1 MRWRALDVGVD
12 VGVRSPSVVCLW
24 VGRCCGLV
32 AARATEPPLAK
43 NEARMCAACCTPEG
57 ARRCAAAGANTLVA
71 RVRAAP
77 DAHADWD
84 TRRVQEVLR
93 EMKYEEN
100 PSTRPSPPPSQKDR
114 EANYG
119 QPVPKAVV
127 AERPTWLPA
136 NKYLHEGKEVV
147 KISGSAVYGCRST
160 IHYADGSIQTQSSG
174 NKSTYSKLDGL
185 IKQFGFITY
194 KSFNHE
200 RYYAGE
206 RFEAVPVED
215 PSEWEEIPRGTP
227 GIVSGW
233 IRKKHTRFRTSR
245 ERDVEARVRVYPFFG
260 RGVSNF
266 LPSPNCTPLVH
277 PRCLQSGCL
286 SRTRQSLN

>member
-1 MRWRALDVGVD
+1 MLARAARLTAIGL
-12 VGVRSPSVVCLW
+12 SPTPLRVPSAHRLCTAMADAAQARRVA
-24 VGRCCGLV
+24 
-32 AARATEPPLAK
+32 AARATSAPKPK
-43 NEARMCAACCTPEG
+43 NDEHACALRAALQKARADLG
-57 ARRCAAAGANTLVA
+57 ADAGANTLVA

-93 EMKYEEN
+93 EMEYEEN

-174 NKSTYSKLDGL
+174 DKSTYSKLDGL

-194 KSFNHE
+194 KSFDHE

-215 PSEWEEIPRGTP
+215 PSEWEEIPRDAP
-227 GIVSGW
+227 GFVSGW
-233 IRKKHTRFRTSR
+233 IRKK
-245 ERDVEARVRVYPFFG
+245 
-260 RGVSNF
+260 
-266 LPSPNCTPLVH
+266 PSASPSTFAE
-277 PRCLQSGCL
+277 
-286 SRTRQSLN
+286 